1 MKTLKLICLA
11 QLLIFSIA
19 LAAEEP
25 FPARPL
31 TLLIGFEQGGSMSTQ
46 GSVLAEVLSEQLG
59 QPVNIQYRPGIGGGA
74 AAAMLATSQEQGYM
88 LLFTPSMPFTNY
100 PLDMRASYDLN
111 DFVYIGAFS
120 KDQLA
125 LVTRDTS
132 PFSNWN
138 EFLEYAR
145 QKEEILFASQTLTDR
160 RIMNQ
165 IAKQEGFIARTIPVT
180 GGSAMATLV
189 MAGDVDIGFSG
200 GSHSKLVD
208 AGNMRLLAG
217 LGNNRLKFYNSVPT
231 LKELGYD
238 LQMSSVRMLVA
249 PATTPL
255 SQQQTLSSA
264 LHKAISDPR
273 FIYVTEEIIH
283 QPVDYMDTESL
294 TLFLQQ
300 QQAFYLRLTELE
312 P

>member
-1 MKTLKLICLA
+1 MKILKLACLI
-11 QLLIFSIA
+11 QLLLFSVA
-19 LAAEEP
+19 LSAEES

-74 AAAMLATSQEQGYM
+74 AAAMLATSHEQGYM

-100 PLDMRASYDLN
+100 PLEMRASYDLN
-111 DFVYIGAFS
+111 DFAYIGAFS
-120 KDQLA
+120 KDQQA
-125 LVTRDTS
+125 LVTRQSS
-132 PFSNWN
+132 PFSNWS

-145 QKEEILFASQTLTDR
+145 QEGEITFASQTLTDR
-160 RIMNQ
+160 RIMNH
-165 IAKQEGFIARTIPVT
+165 IARQEGFIARIIPVT

-200 GSHSKLVD
+200 GSHSKFVD
-208 AGNMRLLAG
+208 AGNMQLLAG
-217 LGNNRLKFYNSVPT
+217 LGNSRLKHYATVPT

-238 LQMSSVRMLVA
+238 LQMSSVRMLVV
-249 PATTPL
+249 PATTPP
-255 SQQQTLSSA
+255 SQQQILISA
-264 LHKAISDPR
+264 LHNAISDPR

-283 QPVDYMDTESL
+283 QPVRYMSAESL
-294 TLFLQQ
+294 TQFLQQ
-300 QQAFYLRLTELE
+300 QQAYYLRLTELE

>member
-1 MKTLKLICLA
+1 MKILKLACFI
-11 QLLIFSIA
+11 QLLLFSVA
-19 LAAEEP
+19 LAAEES

-46 GSVLAEVLSEQLG
+46 GSVLAEILSEQLG
-59 QPVNIQYRPGIGGGA
+59 QPVGIQYRPGIGGGV
-74 AAAMLATSQEQGYM
+74 AAAMLATSHEQGHM
-88 LLFTPSMPFTNY
+88 VLFTPSMPFTNY
-100 PLDMRASYDLN
+100 PLDMPVSYNLG
-111 DFVYIGAFS
+111 DFAYIGAFS
-120 KDQLA
+120 KDQQA
-125 LVTRDTS
+125 LVTRQSS

-145 QKEEILFASQTLTDR
+145 QKDEILFASQTLTDR

-165 IAKQEGFIARTIPVT
+165 IAKQEGFSVRVIPVT
-180 GGSAMATLV
+180 GGSSMATLV

-200 GSHSKLVD
+200 GSHAQFVD

-217 LGNNRLKFYNSVPT
+217 LGNSRLKHYATVPT
-231 LKELGYD
+231 LNELGYD
-238 LQMSSVRMLVA
+238 LQMSSVRMLVV
-249 PATTPL
+249 PVTTPAP
-255 SQQQTLSSA
+255 QQQILVSA
-264 LHKAISDPR
+264 LHNATSDPR

-283 QPVDYMDTESL
+283 QPVDYMSAESL
-294 TLFLQQ
+294 ELFLQQ